1 MSVQKSAEAVVIAET
16 GSMKGR
22 TGYAASRRQ
31 SLVEYRNAEISPRE
45 DCYSESRTESEDD
58 G

>member
-1 MSVQKSAEAVVIAET
+1 MANNRAT
-16 GSMKGR
+16 KGR

-45 DCYSESRTESEDD
+45 DCYSESRTESEGND
-58 G
+58 